1 MRFYLHYSL
10 GMCLLLSL
18 TGSLKSFARDVITD
32 NSVLMKISNLKA
44 NHSARYYVAYY
55 KQGNLNQVQLN
66 NQTDAEELFIDNI
79 ADVVDVELFAVDKKS
94 ENCVY
99 RKKLNFLQAQLSDAQ
114 FASSP
119 TSGEPIVSFK
129 KVGRNKIDQKNFK
142 EVSMISAVTTWL
154 AIQNNMPL
162 FITVFALLIG
172 ISFAK
177 RFNFLLSKVN

>member
-1 MRFYLHYSL
+1 MRFYLKNSL

-18 TGSLKSFARDVITD
+18 TGSIKSLARDAITD
-32 NSVLMKISNLKA
+32 NSVLMQISNLNA
-44 NHSARYYVAYY
+44 NPSTRYYVAYY

-66 NQTDAEELFIDNI
+66 NQNDAEELLIDNI
-79 ADVVDVELFAVDKKS
+79 AEIGDVELFAVDKKS

-99 RKKLNFLQAQLSDAQ
+99 RKKLNFLQTQLSDAQ
-114 FASSP
+114 SQSIP

-129 KVGRNKIDQKNFK
+129 KVGRNNIDQKNFK

-154 AIQNNMPL
+154 AIENNLPL
-162 FITVFALLIG
+162 FITIFALMIG

-177 RFNFLLSKVN
+177 RFNFLFSKVN